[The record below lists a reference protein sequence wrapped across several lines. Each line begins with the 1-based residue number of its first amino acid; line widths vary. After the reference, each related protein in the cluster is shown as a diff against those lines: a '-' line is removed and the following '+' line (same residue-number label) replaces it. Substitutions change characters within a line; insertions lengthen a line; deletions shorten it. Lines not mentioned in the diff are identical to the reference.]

1 VDADLI
7 ALALASLAAI
17 VALIVLTI
25 ASLRNPPRD

>member
-1 VDADLI
+1 VDADLV

-17 VALIVLTI
+17 VTMIVLTI